1 MKRKLVGGIEC
12 NHLFES
18 LVGLCGLFLLREQLP
33 QEKPLARFLFAPH
46 LVFDDA
52 LQIDDGL
59 LRVARVQIVVG
70 IGVVPFFLCLPV
82 HGVARHVAQHLFGII
97 APTGLNIAFG
107 QPGLCPLI
115 DGGLR
120 GIEAAHVGKGGDGI
134 FEIAFEELRTSHQE
148 PHLPHR
154 GVIFPSVKPLNIFGR
169 FAAVFVPNGVAF
181 DAVQANSFLTFG
193 NGEVVMGLSY
203 GATLFVADGIERQ
216 LFGEMV
222 VIAILFFQRSVDIGH
237 RGVVVDIIFRVKRLP
252 PSRG

>member
-1 MKRKLVGGIEC
+1 MKRKLVGGVEC
-12 NHLFES
+12 YHLFES
-18 LVGLCGLFLLREQLP
+18 LVGLRGLFLLREQLP
-33 QEKPLARFLFAPH
+33 QEKPLACLLFAPH
-46 LVFDDA
+46 LVLDDA

-82 HGVARHVAQHLFGII
+82 HGVACHVAQHLFGII
-97 APTGLNIAFG
+97 VPTGLDIAFG
-107 QPGLCPLI
+107 QPGLRTLI

-134 FEIAFEELRTSHQE
+134 FEIAFEKLRTSHQE

-154 GVIFPSVKPLNIFGR
+154 GVVFPSVKPLDIFGR
-169 FAAVFVPNGVAF
+169 FAAVFVPNGVAL

-193 NGEVVMGLSY
+193 NGEVVVGLSY
-203 GATLFVADGIERQ
+203 GATLFVADGVERQ
-216 LFGEMV
+216 LFGEMIV
-222 VIAILFFQRSVDIGH
+222 MFVFFFQRCVDIGH
-237 RGVVVDIIFRVKRLP
+237 RGVVVNIIFRVKRLP